1 MPMLGG
7 GVQAVQLVLLLLLVF
22 VAVFGALAR
31 RLQTPFPIVLLVAG
45 LALSL
50 VPGIPQVMLD
60 PDIVFFVLLPPLLY
74 SGAWLTSW
82 RDFSYNLVSILL
94 LAVGLVAFTVLGVAF
109 TAKWAFAG
117 FDWRLGIVLGA
128 VVAPTDAIAAT
139 SIAKRLALPR
149 RIVDVLE
156 GESLI
161 NDATGLLALEFG
173 IAMVVYGQTPGVG
186 EGALRLL
193 WLTAGGIVVGLVL
206 GRLIE
211 WFEVRIDDA
220 PIEITVSILVPYA
233 AYLAAQAIQASGV
246 LAVVA
251 SGLYLSR
258 QSTRF
263 FSPRVRIQVYAVWNA
278 LTFIL
283 NGVVFVL
290 IGLQLPQVL
299 AGIRGQYGLA
309 ALLLYGALFSAV
321 VVLLRL
327 FWVFPGAHLAYFI
340 RRRFLGQQ
348 ERAPGPRQIFVVG
361 WTGMRGVIA
370 LAAAIALPRMLSD
383 GRPFPQRD
391 LIIFLT
397 FCVIVVTLVGQ
408 GLSLPAVIRALGL
421 AGDPGAA
428 CELAEAQRIV
438 VKAALQHVEEAR
450 AKDDPRWAGL
460 YDDLAQHYRER
471 LEALDGSPDSVGPEA
486 LRKYTELSRE
496 LLQIERETA
505 IRLRNEGRVSDEVL
519 RQIEHDL
526 DLREARLLGGVL
538 E

>member
-1 MPMLGG
+1 MQGG
-7 GVQAVQLVLLLLLVF
+7 GVQTVQLVVVLLLVF
-22 VAVFGALAR
+22 VVVFGALAS
-31 RLQTPFPIVLLVAG
+31 RLETPYAIVLLVAG

-50 VPGIPQVMLD
+50 VPGIPGVTFD
-60 PDIVFFVLLPPLLY
+60 PDIVFFVFLPPLLY
-74 SGAWLTSW
+74 AGAWMTSW
-82 RDFSYNLVSILL
+82 RDFSYNLVSIVF

-139 SIAKRLALPR
+139 SIAKRLGLPR

-156 GESLI
+156 GESLV

-173 IAMVVYGQTPGVG
+173 VAMVVYGQTPALG
-186 EGALRLL
+186 EAALRLC
-193 WLTAGGIVVGLVL
+193 WLIAGGIGIGLVL
-206 GRLIE
+206 GRLVE
-211 WFEVRIDDA
+211 WFEIRIDDA
-220 PIEITVSILVPYA
+220 PLEITISILVPYA
-233 AYLAAQAIQASGV
+233 AYIAAQAVHASGV

-278 LTFIL
+278 LSFIL

-290 IGLQLPQVL
+290 IGLQLPYVL
-299 AGIRGQYGLA
+299 AGIRGQYRLG

-321 VVLLRL
+321 VILLRL

-340 RRRFLGQQ
+340 RRRVVGQA
-348 ERAPGPRQIFVVG
+348 EKTPGPRQMFVVG
-361 WTGMRGVIA
+361 WTGMRGVVA
-370 LAAAIALPRMLSD
+370 LAAAMALPRMLSD
-383 GRPFPQRD
+383 GRPFPHRN

-421 AGDPGAA
+421 AGDDRGN
-428 CELAEAQRIV
+428 CELAEAQRIILTT
-438 VKAALQHVEEAR
+438 ALRHVEEAR

-471 LEALDGSPDSVGPEA
+471 LEALSDSQDGDGPEVH
-486 LRKYTELSRE
+486 RKYVDLLRE
-496 LLQIERETA
+496 LQQVEREAA
-505 IRLRNEGRVSDEVL
+505 IRLRNEGRISDEVL

-526 DLREARLLGGVL
+526 DLREARLMGGVL
-538 E
+538 Q